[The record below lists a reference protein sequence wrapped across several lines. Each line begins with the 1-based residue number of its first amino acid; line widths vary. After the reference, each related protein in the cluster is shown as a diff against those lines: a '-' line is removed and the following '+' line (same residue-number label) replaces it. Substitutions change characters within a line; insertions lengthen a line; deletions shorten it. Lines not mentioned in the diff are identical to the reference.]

1 MSFYRHRNSHR
12 HDFNKKDAKFI
23 INGLFTIGSAFVFKV
38 AILFTVIC
46 VVITSFLFLLFGGV
60 GYNTS
65 FSDINVINRYK
76 YEHYGADDYYLVIS
90 VKGVQNYEVSGVE
103 YTKVVDYTKDLK
115 VNVDNYYDNEIPEY
129 FYNTVQS
136 GKLRYVRINPAITF
150 EFSDV
155 PGYVLIGITIFLYVF
170 ALLLYIAEVVKED
183 LSATT
188 EAIETDYDDKIVD
201 SERVEKLV
209 EEKMI
214 GTYVYNDIKNDGE

>member
-1 MSFYRHRNSHR
+1 M
-12 HDFNKKDAKFI
+12 
-23 INGLFTIGSAFVFKV
+23 
-38 AILFTVIC
+38 IC

-76 YEHYGADDYYLVIS
+76 HEHYGADDYYLVIS

-103 YTKVVDYTKDLK
+103 YNKVVDYTKDLK

-129 FYNTVQS
+129 FYNSVQS

-155 PGYVLIGITIFLYVF
+155 PGYVLIGMTIFLYVC

-188 EAIETDYDDKIVD
+188 EDIETDYDNKIEN

-209 EEKMI
+209 EEKMK